1 MIAKALRGAD
11 TQCSAAAL
19 APRSETTAAAAAAA
33 AAAAIIRTRIA
44 AAVDGATHCAVTL
57 HSNSPLGSAAR
68 TGAIDRMRARV
79 RVNDSARLRVDR
91 GANYCAFLYTAGS
104 G

>member
-1 MIAKALRGAD
+1 
-11 TQCSAAAL
+11 
-19 APRSETTAAAAAAA
+19 
-33 AAAAIIRTRIA
+33 
-44 AAVDGATHCAVTL
+44 
-57 HSNSPLGSAAR
+57 LGSAAR